1 MSFPLVYQRP
11 EFGKLWLAQ
20 LIAFIG
26 DGIFQIAMVMWLIQ
40 KTNSGTLVG
49 LIISVSF
56 LPAVLIGPFAG
67 TLADRLPPKV
77 LLIGADVSRGLL
89 LAIFAGVAGNDL
101 LEVWHLFLI
110 CSLLATAGVFHS
122 PTTLAVIPRLVSP
135 DQIDGAMAL
144 HTVVRDL
151 SKLIGPALGGFIVAR
166 WSVPVAF
173 ACNAFA
179 LFFSAACIAMMSIP
193 PRTATG
199 GDKQVLTQLWEGL
212 AYVRR
217 QDTIFRMLSGFAFLN
232 LFAAQI
238 LVLLPLT
245 VMQLLLRD
253 SVALGFCEGALA
265 LGSVAIGFFFVQ
277 ILTRIPTS
285 KLFLGSMAGSGVL
298 FLVFA
303 GNVRFWK
310 TLASLFAP
318 AATAEA
324 MVGAPGWGSWGL
336 LVAPYP
342 TFIVGLF
349 LLGGCFA
356 AVNIAALTIFQKIVA
371 PDMKGRFFS
380 LVEALSYVSLP
391 LASALAGYLADHA
404 GIPVTYV
411 IGGVG
416 LLILTWRFSRIPG
429 LTSFDQAEAAAG
441 APSPSPDETNQPA
454 QNREPENV
462 LP

>member
-26 DGIFQIAMVMWLIQ
+26 DGIFQIAMVMWLIH
-40 KTNSGTLVG
+40 KTNSGTMVG

-67 TLADRLPPKV
+67 TLADRLPPKL
-77 LLIGADVSRGLL
+77 LLIGADLSRALL
-89 LAIFAGVAGNDL
+89 IALFALIAHRDL

-110 CSLLATAGVFHS
+110 CSFLATAGVFHS
-122 PTTLAVIPRLVSP
+122 PTTLAVIPRLVP
-135 DQIDGAMAL
+135 PEQIDGAMAL

-151 SKLIGPALGGFIVAR
+151 SKLVGPALGGFIVAR

-173 ACNAFA
+173 GCHSLA
-179 LFFSAACIAMMSIP
+179 LVVSAICILTMRIP
-193 PRTATG
+193 ERAGDT

-212 AYVRR
+212 SYVRG
-217 QDTIFRMLSGFAFLN
+217 QETVFRMLTGFALLN

-245 VMQLLLRD
+245 VTQLLQRD
-253 SVALGFCEGALA
+253 SVALGICEGSLA

-277 ILTRIPTS
+277 ILARVPTS
-285 KLFLGSMAGSGVL
+285 SLFLRSMAFSGVL
-298 FLVFA
+298 FL
-303 GNVRFWK
+303 
-310 TLASLFAP
+310 LFAANTGFWNGIGGLVP
-318 AATAEA
+318 AGVPAEA
-324 MVGAPGWGSWGL
+324 AASGAGWGSRL
-336 LVAPYP
+336 AADAPYP
-342 TFIVGLF
+342 SFVVGLF

-371 PDMKGRFFS
+371 AEMKGRFFA

-391 LASALAGYLADHA
+391 VASALAGYLADHA
-404 GIPVTYV
+404 GIPLTYV
-411 IGGVG
+411 IGGIG

-429 LTSFDQAEAAAG
+429 LSGFDRTEAAADQNG
-441 APSPSPDETNQPA
+441 GSDTVTNDTCRKSPAET
-454 QNREPENV
+454 V
-462 LP
+462 SS